1 MLGWEGIW
9 TCWQPSLT
17 HRMQKNWAQSLRGD
31 FRNQPNIFQFRLWIA
46 APFMAPSMIFIN
58 GDVRC
63 KKCEPE
69 QKTAS
74 ESVDADRRGSH
85 ASVKKINS
93 NKNPS
98 WWQLFWRR
106 VNKNDTYYVRSEM
119 NFFSG
124 RKIGKSR
131 TKYTLQHIVW
141 KQFSRGIQILDLKL
155 CVKKILTTKSKKVPT
170 AIIIV
175 TTETMIMT
183 TETTIVTRK
192 VTTVPN
198 CDYRSWLW
206 PQRPRAWPQRP
217 PAWPQRLRSWPP
229 SP

>member
-1 MLGWEGIW
+1 ML
-9 TCWQPSLT
+9 P
-17 HRMQKNWAQSLRGD
+17 A
-31 FRNQPNIFQFRLWIA
+31 
-46 APFMAPSMIFIN
+46 MICIN
-58 GDVRC
+58 RKMHV
-63 KKCEPE
+63 KKYELLK
-69 QKTAS
+69 KTAS
-74 ESVDADRRGSH
+74 KSVDADRRGSR
-85 ASVKKINS
+85 ASVKKIYS
-93 NKNPS
+93 EKNPS

-106 VNKNDTYYVRSEM
+106 VNKNDTHYVRSEM

-124 RKIGKSR
+124 RKIRKSL

-183 TETTIVTRK
+183 TETTIVTR
-192 VTTVPN
+192 VPN

-206 PQRPRAWPQRP
+206 PQRPRTWPQRP
-217 PAWPQRLRSWPP
+217 RAWPQRLRSWPP